1 MIFGDASRGSLS
13 FRGFNKSECRFAMLG
28 SAGLIWSVWGADNAT
43 RNASEEQLKM
53 SFSTDPATHLV

>member
-1 MIFGDASRGSLS
+1 MP
-13 FRGFNKSECRFAMLG
+13 FAMLG